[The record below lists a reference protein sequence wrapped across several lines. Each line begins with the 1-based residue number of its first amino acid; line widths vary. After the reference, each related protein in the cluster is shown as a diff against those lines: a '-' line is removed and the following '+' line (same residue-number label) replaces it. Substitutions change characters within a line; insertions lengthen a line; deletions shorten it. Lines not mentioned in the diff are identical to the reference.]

1 MLEMNEFE
9 KIAQEII
16 EIKEEKIKRKSFRS
30 IYIEIRKYQRC
41 KKHQKENKRK
51 Y

>member
-16 EIKEEKIKRKSFRS
+16 EIKEEKIKKKVC
-30 IYIEIRKYQRC
+30 IYWLYCFIFKYDFC
-41 KKHQKENKRK
+41 NCFLLFLF
-51 Y
+51 